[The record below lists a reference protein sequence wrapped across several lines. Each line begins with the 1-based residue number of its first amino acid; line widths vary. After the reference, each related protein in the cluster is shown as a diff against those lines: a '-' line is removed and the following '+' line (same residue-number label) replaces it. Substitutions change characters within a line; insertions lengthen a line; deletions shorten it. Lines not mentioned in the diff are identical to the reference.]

1 MPETLRP
8 LQTQEMGR
16 VRLGT
21 LVLLRW
27 MAIIGQTVGVLVVQ
41 FLFQFDIALGPALTV
56 IVMSAWINIVLMVS
70 RPGLGA
76 VSEREAALHLAY
88 DVVQLALLLAVT
100 GGAENPFIVLFI
112 APVAVA
118 ASVLRPAVTAGLAG
132 LALLCIGALWAWH
145 LPLPWAPD
153 QPFRLP
159 VLYAYGLS
167 IATVIGLGF
176 TSVYA
181 WRVAMEEQRLTV
193 ALAAVQMVLAR
204 EQKLAALGGLAAATA
219 HQLGTPLATIH
230 LVAKEMERAL
240 PDSSPLMEDVQLLVS
255 QSERC
260 RTILR
265 QLSISKEEGDA
276 VHARVAVTALL
287 HEIAERHL
295 GFGAAVEVRATPPE
309 GQGPEPVLARSAE
322 MMHGIGNLVE
332 NAVGFAASKVEMIA
346 TWTDTEVEIV
356 VRDDGPGFSNGVMP
370 RLGEPYISDRSAEDG
385 KGGGLGLGVFIAKTL
400 LERTGARMSFRNR
413 TPPRTGAVV
422 RIAWPRNLIEAPP
435 L

>member
-1 MPETLRP
+1 L
-8 LQTQEMGR
+8 LSGEMGS

-27 MAIIGQTVGVLVVQ
+27 LAIIGQTIGVLVVQ
-41 FLFQFDIALGPALTV
+41 FLLQFDIALGPALTV
-56 IVMSAWINIVLMVS
+56 IVLSAWINIVLMVA

-76 VSEREAALHLAY
+76 VSNREAGFHLAY

-118 ASVLRPAVTAGLAG
+118 ASVLRPWVTAGLAG
-132 LALLCIGALWAWH
+132 LALICIGALWAWH
-145 LPLPWAPD
+145 LPLPWAPH

-159 VLYAYGLS
+159 VLYAFGLS
-167 IATVIGLGF
+167 IATVIGLAF
-176 TSVYA
+176 TSVYS
-181 WRVAMEEQRLTV
+181 WRVAMEEQRLTA

-219 HQLGTPLATIH
+219 HELGTPLATIH

-240 PDSSPLMEDVQLLVS
+240 PQSSPLMEDVQLLVS

-265 QLSISKEEGDA
+265 QLAINKEDGDA
-276 VHARVAVTALL
+276 VHARVAVSALL
-287 HEIAERHL
+287 HEISERHL
-295 GFGAAVEVRATPPE
+295 GFGATIEVHAKAPDSE
-309 GQGPEPVLARSAE
+309 GPEPVLVRSAE
-322 MMHGIGNLVE
+322 LIHGIGNLVE
-332 NAVGFAASKVEMIA
+332 NAVGFAAAKVELIA
-346 TWTDTEVEIV
+346 TWSASEVEIV
-356 VRDDGPGFSNGVMP
+356 VRDDGPGFQPSVLP
-370 RLGEPYISDRSAEDG
+370 RLGEPYISDRGLEDG
-385 KGGGLGLGVFIAKTL
+385 AGGGLGLGVFIAKTL
-400 LERTGARMSFRNR
+400 LERIGARISFRNR

-422 RIAWPRNLIEAPP
+422 RLVWQRSQIEAPP